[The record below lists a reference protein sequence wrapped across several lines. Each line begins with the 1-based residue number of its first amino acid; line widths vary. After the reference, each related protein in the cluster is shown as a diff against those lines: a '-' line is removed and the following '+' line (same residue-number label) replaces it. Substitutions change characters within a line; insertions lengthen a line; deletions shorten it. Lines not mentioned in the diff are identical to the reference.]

1 MADPFGDPND
11 PGASKRPAPTIE
23 GTATEIASEPA
34 AGAGDPEASE
44 AADGTDRHDG
54 FGERAEPA
62 PEPPPPPRTSADD
75 LKGFFT
81 HLAAGLLG
89 GLIGVIALAFA
100 WKLLPLGS
108 GESSEIAALQ
118 ARVDKLQAALAPAGD
133 AAAVAALDRRVKGLE
148 DRKVPP
154 APDLSA
160 LTGRV
165 TRLEASLDS
174 LAKTA
179 DEGGSVADAAAL
191 DAKVGDMEQR
201 LQANV
206 AAALDA
212 EKTETGNEVQSLQQE
227 LAALKAKLGALAEAK
242 LGDQA
247 ESGPEI
253 TALDQRIAKLENAMP
268 GITSTVDRSAAT
280 ARSGALAMAFANLN
294 EAVSAGRPYAAEL
307 AAVQPLLPDAANIG
321 DLAARAA
328 TGIPTL
334 PVLTEQFIDLADK
347 AAPPPKA
354 GGSFVD
360 SVIASAKS
368 AITIRRIDATATGN
382 EPDAVMARAGDDLE
396 QGELDDA
403 VSEIDGLPPDV
414 RDAFAGWLEKA
425 HARLD
430 AEETLT
436 KLQGAVLVSLG
447 SGAGDDDSGEASSP

>member
-23 GTATEIASEPA
+23 GTATEIVSEPA
-34 AGAGDPEASE
+34 AGAAESEASE
-44 AADGTDRHDG
+44 AANGTDHDDG
-54 FGERAEPA
+54 LGDRAERA
-62 PEPPPPPRTSADD
+62 PEPPPRRMSADD

-108 GESSEIAALQ
+108 SEKTEIAALQ
-118 ARVDKLQAALAPAGD
+118 ARVDKLQAAPAPAGD
-133 AAAVAALDRRVKGLE
+133 AKAIAGLDQRVKALE

-154 APDLSA
+154 APDLSD

-165 TRLEASLDS
+165 TRLETTWDS

-206 AAALDA
+206 ASALDVQ
-212 EKTETGNEVQSLQQE
+212 KTETRAEIQALQGE

-247 ESGPEI
+247 EPGPEL
-253 TALDQRIAKLENAMP
+253 TALDQRIAKLEDAMP
-268 GITSTVDRSAAT
+268 GLTSTVDRSAAT
-280 ARSGALAMAFANLN
+280 AKSGALAIAFANLN

-307 AAVQPLLPDAANIG
+307 AAVQPLLPDAADIG
-321 DLAARAA
+321 DLAAHAA
-328 TGIPTL
+328 AGIPTL
-334 PVLTEQFIDLADK
+334 PELAQQFADLADK
-347 AAPPPKA
+347 AAPPPEA

-382 EPDAVMARAGDDLE
+382 APDAVMARAEDDLA

-403 VSEIDGLPPDV
+403 VTEVDSLPPDV
-414 RDAFAGWLEKA
+414 RDAFVGWLEKA

-430 AEETLT
+430 ADETLA

-447 SGAGDDDSGEASSP
+447 SGAKSDDSGEAPSP

>member
-34 AGAGDPEASE
+34 AGAGESKASE
-44 AADGTDRHDG
+44 ATNGTDNDDG
-54 FGERAEPA
+54 FGERVEPA
-62 PEPPPPPRTSADD
+62 PEPPPRTSADD

-108 GESSEIAALQ
+108 GEKSEIAALQ
-118 ARVDKLQAALAPAGD
+118 ARVDKLQSAPAPAGD
-133 AAAVAALDRRVKGLE
+133 AKAIAGLDQRVKALE
-148 DRKVPP
+148 DRKAPP
-154 APDLSA
+154 PPDLSE

-165 TRLEASLDS
+165 TRLETSLDS

-201 LQANV
+201 LQNNV
-206 AAALDA
+206 ATALDA
-212 EKTETGNEVQSLQQE
+212 QKTETGNEIQSLQQE

-247 ESGPEI
+247 ESGPEV
-253 TALDQRIAKLENAMP
+253 TALDQRIAKLESAMP
-268 GITSTVDRSAAT
+268 GLTSIVDRSAAT
-280 ARSGALAMAFANLN
+280 AKSGALAMAFANLN
-294 EAVSAGRPYAAEL
+294 EAVSTGQPFAAEL
-307 AAVQPLLPDAANIG
+307 AAVQPLLPEAASLD
-321 DLAARAA
+321 DLATHAT

-334 PVLTEQFIDLADK
+334 PKLTQDFIALAEK
-347 AAPPPKA
+347 AAPPPAA
-354 GGSFVD
+354 GGSFVE

-382 EPDAVMARAGDDLE
+382 APDAVLARAEDDLK

-403 VSEIDGLPPDV
+403 VTEVDSLPPDV

-425 HARLD
+425 RARLD
-430 AEETLT
+430 ADETLA

-447 SGAGDDDSGEASSP
+447 GGAKGGDSGEASSP

>member
-23 GTATEIASEPA
+23 GTATEITSEPA
-34 AGAGDPEASE
+34 AAESAASE
-44 AADGTDRHDG
+44 VANGSDNDDG
-54 FGERAEPA
+54 FAERTEPA
-62 PEPPPPPRTSADD
+62 HEPPPPPRTSADD

-100 WKLLPLGS
+100 WKLLPPGS
-108 GESSEIAALQ
+108 GEKSEIAALQ
-118 ARVDKLQAALAPAGD
+118 ARVDKLQSAPAPSGD
-133 AAAVAALDRRVKGLE
+133 AKAVAALDQRVKALE
-148 DRKVPP
+148 DRKAPA

-165 TRLEASLDS
+165 TRLEESLDS

-179 DEGGSVADAAAL
+179 DAGGSVADAAAL

-201 LQANV
+201 LQGNV

-212 EKTETGNEVQSLQQE
+212 QKTETGAEIQALQGE

-242 LGDQA
+242 LGDQ
-247 ESGPEI
+247 PELAPEV
-253 TALDQRIAKLENAMP
+253 TALDQRIAKLESAMP

-280 ARSGALAMAFANLN
+280 AKSGALAIAFANLN

-307 AAVQPLLPDAANIG
+307 AAVQPLLPDAASVD
-321 DLAARAA
+321 DLATHA
-328 TGIPTL
+328 TAGIPTL
-334 PVLTEQFIDLADK
+334 PELTQDFIALAEK
-347 AAPPPKA
+347 AAPPPAA

-382 EPDAVMARAGDDLE
+382 APDAVMARAEDDLK

-403 VSEIDGLPPDV
+403 VAEVDSLPPDI

-425 HARLD
+425 RARLD
-430 AEETLT
+430 ADEALA

-447 SGAGDDDSGEASSP
+447 GGAKGGDSGEAPSP

>member
-34 AGAGDPEASE
+34 AGAAESEASE
-44 AADGTDRHDG
+44 AANGTENDDG

-62 PEPPPPPRTSADD
+62 PEPPPRTSADD

-108 GESSEIAALQ
+108 GEKAEIAALQ
-118 ARVDKLQAALAPAGD
+118 ARVDKLQAAPAPAGD
-133 AAAVAALDRRVKGLE
+133 TKAIAALDQRVKALE

-154 APDLSA
+154 APDLSD
-160 LTGRV
+160 LTARV
-165 TRLEASLDS
+165 TRLEESLDS

-206 AAALDA
+206 ATALDA
-212 EKTETGNEVQSLQQE
+212 QKTETGAEIQALQGD

-247 ESGPEI
+247 DAGPEL
-253 TALDQRIAKLENAMP
+253 TALDQRIAKLEDAMP
-268 GITSTVDRSAAT
+268 GLTSAIDRSAAT
-280 ARSGALAMAFANLN
+280 AKSGALAIAFANLN
-294 EAVSAGRPYAAEL
+294 DAVSAGRPYAAEL
-307 AAVQPLLPDAANIG
+307 AAVQPLLPDAADIG
-321 DLAARAA
+321 DLAAHAA
-328 TGIPTL
+328 AGIPTL
-334 PVLTEQFIDLADK
+334 PELTQQFADLADK
-347 AAPPPKA
+347 AAPPPAA

-382 EPDAVMARAGDDLE
+382 APAAVMARAEDDLA

-403 VSEIDGLPPDV
+403 VTEVDSLPPDV
-414 RDAFAGWLEKA
+414 RDAFVGWLEKA

-430 AEETLT
+430 ADETLA

-447 SGAGDDDSGEASSP
+447 SGAKGDDSGEAPSP

>member
-11 PGASKRPAPTIE
+11 PDASKRPAPTIE
-23 GTATEIASEPA
+23 GTATEISSEPA
-34 AGAGDPEASE
+34 AGAAESEGSE
-44 AADGTDRHDG
+44 AADETDTDTG
-54 FGERAEPA
+54 LGEPAEPA
-62 PEPPPPPRTSADD
+62 AETPPPRTSADE

-100 WKLLPLGS
+100 WKLLPVGS
-108 GESSEIAALQ
+108 GEKSEIAALQ
-118 ARVDKLQAALAPAGD
+118 ARLDKLEAAPAPDGD
-133 AAAVAALDRRVKGLE
+133 AKAIATLDQRVKALE
-148 DRKVPP
+148 DRKVAPP
-154 APDLSA
+154 PDLSA

-165 TRLEASLDS
+165 TRLEESLNS

-179 DEGGSVADAAAL
+179 GEGGSVADAAAL

-212 EKTETGNEVQSLQQE
+212 QKTETGAWIQALQGE
-227 LAALKAKLGALAEAK
+227 LASLKAKLGALAEAK
-242 LGDQA
+242 LGDQP
-247 ESGPEI
+247 ELGPAV

-268 GITSTVDRSAAT
+268 GLTSAIARSAAS
-280 ARSGALAMAFANLN
+280 AKSGALAMAFANLN
-294 EAVSAGRPYAAEL
+294 DAVRAGRPYAAEL
-307 AAVQPLLPDAANIG
+307 AAVQPLLPESAGLG
-321 DLAARAA
+321 DLAANAA

-334 PVLTEQFIDLADK
+334 PELTQDFMALAEK
-347 AAPPPKA
+347 AAPPPEA
-354 GGSFVD
+354 GGSFVG

-382 EPDAVMARAGDDLE
+382 EPEAAMARAEAHLK

-403 VSEIDGLPPDV
+403 VAEVDGLPPAV

-425 HARLD
+425 HARLAAD
-430 AEETLT
+430 ETLA
-436 KLQGAVLVSLG
+436 KLEGAVLVSLG
-447 SGAGDDDSGEASSP
+447 GATGGSGEASSP